1 MIKENF
7 EIRPIQA
14 DDKEG
19 LKLGLAML
27 SSESK
32 RQRFFSSRKDFTE
45 KELAFFTEVDQH
57 NHIAFVAL
65 SKKTDGPH
73 PAGSVRCVRDLL
85 HGRPD
90 FAELAITI
98 VDCFQGQGLGKVLL
112 DVLADKALKEGI
124 RYFYGDFHASNIKI
138 LKLLEGYCVRHA
150 LPEGSFHLQRQ
161 PDGFLYFEM
170 ALA

>member
-1 MIKENF
+1 MIQNNF
-7 EIRPIQA
+7 EIRPIRP

-19 LKLGLAML
+19 LKMGLAML

-32 RQRFFSSRKDFTE
+32 RQRFFSSRKEFTE
-45 KELAFFTEVDQH
+45 KELAFYTEVDQH

-65 SKKTDGPH
+65 SKQKDGPA

-98 VDCFQGQGLGKVLL
+98 VDCFQSQGLGKQML
-112 DVLADKALKEGI
+112 DVLAHKALQENI
-124 RYFYGDFHASNIKI
+124 HYLYGDFHASNIKI
-138 LKLLEGYCVRHA
+138 LKLLEGYCVRHS
-150 LPEGSFHLQRQ
+150 LPNDSLHLQRQ
-161 PDGFLYFEM
+161 SDGFLYFEM

>member
-1 MIKENF
+1 MKEDF
-7 EIRPIQA
+7 EIRPIRP

-45 KELAFFTEVDQH
+45 KELSFFTEVDQH
-57 NHIAFVAL
+57 NHIAFVAI
-65 SKKTDGPH
+65 SKKIEGPQ

-98 VDCFQGQGLGKVLL
+98 VDCYQGQGLGKALL
-112 DVLADKALKEGI
+112 DILAEKALKEGI
-124 RYFYGDFHASNIKI
+124 HYLYGDYHASNIKI
-138 LKLLEGYCVRHA
+138 QKLLEGYCVRHS
-150 LPEGSFHLQRQ
+150 LPKGSFHLERQ
-161 PDGFLYFEM
+161 ADGFLYFEM
-170 ALA
+170 ALT